1 MARREV
7 DKTATEL
14 RRSGYFDVRM
24 LETLA
29 TNWGVK
35 RQDATKKK
43 GRTEGTTGTT
53 AAQEAEDGCFEVYFC
68 FFLGKF
74 RASFGWG
81 LSSFFGMC
89 LDVSVGK
96 KQLNLVNLPSVDLS

>member
-1 MARREV
+1 VARREV

-43 GRTEGTTGTT
+43 RRTEGTTGTT

-68 FFLGKF
+68 FF
-74 RASFGWG
+74 FG
-81 LSSFFGMC
+81 
-89 LDVSVGK
+89 
-96 KQLNLVNLPSVDLS
+96 

>member
-43 GRTEGTTGTT
+43 RRTEGTTGTT

-68 FFLGKF
+68 FFWVSLGQVSGGACPLFSGCVWMFLLAK
-74 RASFGWG
+74 
-81 LSSFFGMC
+81 SS
-89 LDVSVGK
+89 
-96 KQLNLVNLPSVDLS
+96 